1 MNKLKINETE
11 LFEKLEKWIGFNVD
25 VIVKAQ
31 DVSKKI
37 NEAKLFHIHRVLP
50 FEILPVD
57 DVASDFKLTV
67 YLDHPSNDT
76 IEIILNRDEAY
87 TLDDEENKTILTDYD
102 IENLIAHSN
111 DENNSIY
118 QKFVESIS
126 VRNYTEVNKIIN
138 SELSKY
144 RTKLDPKI
152 KEIKQV
158 YLLLQY
164 VNMCSANPLKKTKMF
179 YTEIP
184 DTPFELLWEE
194 YKRISEQKS
203 IDPREMKLLEKIELE
218 ILKRGKNG
226 DIYIGNYREG
236 LPNGFGKYIFADK
249 SFFEGTFIDGLKQ
262 GKGRWIKPV
271 IQIDP
276 VLKTR
281 KILKYEYEGNY
292 KDSRKCGYG
301 VFKWPSGSWYEGD
314 FKDDFRDGF
323 GVMHWIDGTYYEGE
337 WVRGLQHGKG
347 KLQMIDGTLKVGIF
361 KDNLIVDEHYSEVPP
376 YAIKILG
383 SSDSSK

>member
-144 RTKLDPKI
+144 RSKLDPKI
-152 KEIKQV
+152 KEIKD
-158 YLLLQY
+158 YLKSVENVGLTSPADGTVSYLNRVMGRWDLALCWDVCPFVVISDPEQ
-164 VNMCSANPLKKTKMF
+164 
-179 YTEIP
+179 TENV
-184 DTPFELLWEE
+184 
-194 YKRISEQKS
+194 
-203 IDPREMKLLEKIELE
+203 KIEIEKFKVFEKSSSALLSTMQKACLTSNMDVQVITDSRDTE
-218 ILKRGKNG
+218 ADASGWLSVDKFGVPQIGPLLHVVKINVYSIL
-226 DIYIGNYREG
+226 
-236 LPNGFGKYIFADK
+236 
-249 SFFEGTFIDGLKQ
+249 
-262 GKGRWIKPV
+262 
-271 IQIDP
+271 
-276 VLKTR
+276 
-281 KILKYEYEGNY
+281 EGNMKKDVASPTGLIY
-292 KDSRKCGYG
+292 K
-301 VFKWPSGSWYEGD
+301 
-314 FKDDFRDGF
+314 
-323 GVMHWIDGTYYEGE
+323 
-337 WVRGLQHGKG
+337 
-347 KLQMIDGTLKVGIF
+347 
-361 KDNLIVDEHYSEVPP
+361 
-376 YAIKILG
+376 
-383 SSDSSK
+383 